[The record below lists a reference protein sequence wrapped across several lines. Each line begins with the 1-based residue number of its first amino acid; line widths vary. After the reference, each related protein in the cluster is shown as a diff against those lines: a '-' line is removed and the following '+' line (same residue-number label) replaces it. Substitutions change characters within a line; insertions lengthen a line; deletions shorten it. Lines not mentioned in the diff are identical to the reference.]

1 MSAALKRNLIS
12 VEDYLAG
19 ELRSPTKHEYLGGIV
34 HAMAGARVSHNQVA
48 SNTLISL
55 GSRLRGKPCRPF
67 GSDMKIRVVV
77 HGQVRFYYPDVSVI
91 CRSNP
96 PEELFQSEPVVIVEV
111 LSKTTRRTDL
121 TEKKD
126 AYLTIPSLQVY
137 VLIEQEL
144 PFAVVYRRNSSGFER
159 EVFERLDAVIALPEI
174 EAELA
179 LADVYDGVEFVPE
192 PGEVES

>member
-1 MSAALKRNLIS
+1 MSAAPKRNLIS
-12 VEDYLAG
+12 VEEYLTG

-34 HAMAGARVSHNQVA
+34 HAMAGARVGHNRIKG
-48 SNTLISL
+48 NIFGSL
-55 GSRLRGKPCRPF
+55 FIRLRGKRCQPF
-67 GSDMKIRVVV
+67 DSDSKIRVVV

-111 LSKTTRRTDL
+111 LSRTTRRTDL

-159 EVFERLDAVIALPEI
+159 EVFEGLDAVIALPEI

-179 LADVYDGVEFVPE
+179 LAEVYEGVEFMPE
-192 PGEVES
+192 PEEES